1 MGTQARVRTGLS
13 TILKGVRLICRVAE
27 KFNTVAYINT
37 INPQLAV
44 AISAV
49 VTACQGLKALDDFPG
64 EIDRSGGGAVG
75 EDLGEWNEGDSSG
88 GW

>member
-1 MGTQARVRTGLS
+1 MGTQRRVKTGVS
-13 TILKGVRLICRVAE
+13 SILKGVRLICRVAE
-27 KFNTVAYINT
+27 RFNTVAYLNT

-49 VTACQGLKALDDFPG
+49 VTACQGLRALDDFPG
-64 EIDRSGGGAVG
+64 EIENSGIGAVG
-75 EDLGEWNEGDSSG
+75 EDLNNWNEGDSSG